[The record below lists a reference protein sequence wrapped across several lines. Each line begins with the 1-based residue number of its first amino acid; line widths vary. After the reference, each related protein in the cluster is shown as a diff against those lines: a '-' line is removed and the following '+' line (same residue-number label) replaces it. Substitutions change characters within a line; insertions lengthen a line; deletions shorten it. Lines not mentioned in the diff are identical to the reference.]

1 MTGASPA
8 KESIEADGLIG
19 ELRRTLGRMEAAL
32 AAISDALVIADPEW
46 RILWCNE
53 SFDRLCGRS
62 RLLTLGKQI
71 TVILPLD
78 MEGRPLVRPEQL
90 DSAFETSGFGTV
102 VLSKEPIQ
110 AYEIEWTPV
119 ATENPPV
126 VIFCFRDVSAKIS
139 YQELR
144 LEAQQIELE
153 RRRTDR
159 LNRQLQ
165 LKQLALAAK
174 VLECPVTGL
183 PNRRGLRDRMQEAL
197 KDLSIHPGML
207 AVLFCDLNR
216 FKQVND
222 QFGHQAG
229 DALLIEI
236 SRRLQDGLRSTDIVS
251 RLGGDEFVV
260 ISRGIRQTADA
271 NNLAKSL
278 QRRLSLP
285 WRYEGHD
292 LQPSMSVGIA
302 VTDDPEITIDELLRR
317 ADLAMYEAKSRGEES
332 VAIYDAAID
341 VQLQQNLLLRKQMQE
356 AIEGDGL
363 VLEYQPIVNLTDQ
376 RVIALEALV
385 RLRRVD
391 GKLMMPAEFLP
402 QAERTGLVGL
412 LGDWVIR
419 TALEQLRCCRVQGGS
434 ETISINI
441 SAQQLFR
448 SDFAIELLRQVEQ
461 AQVHPSWVSIELSEI
476 LLTAHP
482 NRSEAELCQLRQ
494 AGMRV
499 ILDNFGAG
507 PASMDA
513 LARLPIDAVKIDRS
527 LTSDLGI
534 DRRRTLVIQAMVRL
548 SSDLG
553 LSVVAE
559 GIETN
564 EQRQAL
570 VALGCELGQG
580 FLFGRPC
587 PIQSI
592 GV

>member
-1 MTGASPA
+1 
-8 KESIEADGLIG
+8 
-19 ELRRTLGRMEAAL
+19 
-32 AAISDALVIADPEW
+32 
-46 RILWCNE
+46 
-53 SFDRLCGRS
+53 
-62 RLLTLGKQI
+62 
-71 TVILPLD
+71 
-78 MEGRPLVRPEQL
+78 
-90 DSAFETSGFGTV
+90 
-102 VLSKEPIQ
+102 
-110 AYEIEWTPV
+110 
-119 ATENPPV
+119 
-126 VIFCFRDVSAKIS
+126 
-139 YQELR
+139 
-144 LEAQQIELE
+144 
-153 RRRTDR
+153 
-159 LNRQLQ
+159 
-165 LKQLALAAK
+165 
-174 VLECPVTGL
+174 
-183 PNRRGLRDRMQEAL
+183 
-197 KDLSIHPGML
+197 
-207 AVLFCDLNR
+207 
-216 FKQVND
+216 
-222 QFGHQAG
+222 
-229 DALLIEI
+229 
-236 SRRLQDGLRSTDIVS
+236 
-251 RLGGDEFVV
+251 
-260 ISRGIRQTADA
+260 
-271 NNLAKSL
+271 
-278 QRRLSLP
+278 
-285 WRYEGHD
+285 
-292 LQPSMSVGIA
+292 
-302 VTDDPEITIDELLRR
+302 
-317 ADLAMYEAKSRGEES
+317 
-332 VAIYDAAID
+332 
-341 VQLQQNLLLRKQMQE
+341 
-356 AIEGDGL
+356 
-363 VLEYQPIVNLTDQ
+363 
-376 RVIALEALV
+376 
-385 RLRRVD
+385 
-391 GKLMMPAEFLP
+391 MMPAEFLP
-402 QAERTGLVGL
+402 QAERTGPVGL